1 MESSN
6 RIKSNIKDKTLINKK
21 RGHIANKSVE
31 LFIKKGY
38 HQTTVREIAK
48 ATGMSMGALYDY
60 IRTKEDIL
68 FLVCDHIHTT
78 VSNKLKNSF
87 TEEKN
92 ALENLKVAISEYYTI
107 IDEIQDYM
115 LLLYQETKSLNKNA
129 RKYVFKA
136 ELELTEI
143 FENILKQCIKEK
155 SIGLKNTEVKLVAQ
169 NIMVV
174 GQMWAFR
181 RWVLS
186 RDNTLNSYIER
197 QTALILNGITL
208 ISGKK
213 LYE

>member
-1 MESSN
+1 MESLN

-21 RGHIANKSVE
+21 RDHIANKSVE
-31 LFIKKGY
+31 LFVKKGY

-48 ATGMSMGALYDY
+48 ASGMSMGALYDY
-60 IRTKEDIL
+60 ISTKEDIL
-68 FLVCDHIHTT
+68 FLVCDYIHTT

-87 TEEKN
+87 IEEKN
-92 ALENLKVAISEYYTI
+92 ALENLKVAIGEYYNI

-129 RKYVFKA
+129 RKYVFNA
-136 ELELTEI
+136 ELELTGI

-181 RWVLS
+181 RWILS
-186 RDNTLNSYIER
+186 RDNTINSYIET
-197 QTALILNGITL
+197 QTALILNGIT
-208 ISGKK
+208 
-213 LYE
+213 

>member
-6 RIKSNIKDKTLINKK
+6 RIKSNIKDQTLINKK
-21 RGHIANKSVE
+21 RGHIASKSVE
-31 LFIKKGY
+31 LFVKKGY

>member
-1 MESSN
+1 MESLN

-21 RGHIANKSVE
+21 RDHIANKSVE
-31 LFIKKGY
+31 LFVKKGY

-48 ATGMSMGALYDY
+48 ASEMSMGALYDY
-60 IRTKEDIL
+60 ISTKEDIL
-68 FLVCDHIHTT
+68 FLVCDYIHTT

-87 TEEKN
+87 IEEKN
-92 ALENLKVAISEYYTI
+92 ALENLKVAIGEYYNI

-129 RKYVFKA
+129 RKYVFNA
-136 ELELTEI
+136 ELELTGI

-181 RWVLS
+181 RWILS
-186 RDNTLNSYIER
+186 RDNTINSYIET
-197 QTALILNGITL
+197 QTALILNGIT
-208 ISGKK
+208 
-213 LYE
+213 

>member
-1 MESSN
+1 MESLN

-31 LFIKKGY
+31 LFVKKGY

-48 ATGMSMGALYDY
+48 ASGMSMGALYDY
-60 IRTKEDIL
+60 ISTKEDIL

-87 TEEKN
+87 IEEKN
-92 ALENLKVAISEYYTI
+92 ALENLKVAIGEYYNI

-129 RKYVFKA
+129 RKYVFNA
-136 ELELTEI
+136 ELELTGI

-169 NIMVV
+169 NIMVA

-181 RWVLS
+181 RWILS
-186 RDNTLNSYIER
+186 RDNTINSYIER
-197 QTALILNGITL
+197 QTALILNGIT
-208 ISGKK
+208 
-213 LYE
+213 

>member
-6 RIKSNIKDKTLINKK
+6 RIKSNIKDQTLINKK
-21 RGHIANKSVE
+21 RGHIASKSVE
-31 LFIKKGY
+31 LFVKKGY

-129 RKYVFKA
+129 RKYVRRYRA
-136 ELELTEI
+136 CPVSRLA
-143 FENILKQCIKEK
+143 
-155 SIGLKNTEVKLVAQ
+155 VAP
-169 NIMVV
+169 
-174 GQMWAFR
+174 
-181 RWVLS
+181 
-186 RDNTLNSYIER
+186 
-197 QTALILNGITL
+197 
-208 ISGKK
+208 ISSF
-213 LYE
+213 YFVRIA

>member
-1 MESSN
+1 MESLN

-21 RGHIANKSVE
+21 RDHIANKSVE
-31 LFIKKGY
+31 LFVKKGY

-48 ATGMSMGALYDY
+48 ASGMSMGALYDY
-60 IRTKEDIL
+60 ISTKEDIL

-87 TEEKN
+87 IEEKN
-92 ALENLKVAISEYYTI
+92 ALENLKVAIGEYYNI

-129 RKYVFKA
+129 RKYVFNA
-136 ELELTEI
+136 ELELTGI

-181 RWVLS
+181 RWILS
-186 RDNTLNSYIER
+186 RDNTINSYIER
-197 QTALILNGITL
+197 QTALILNGIT
-208 ISGKK
+208 
-213 LYE
+213 

>member
-1 MESSN
+1 MESLN

-21 RGHIANKSVE
+21 RDHIANKSVE
-31 LFIKKGY
+31 LFVNKGY

-48 ATGMSMGALYDY
+48 ASGMSMGALYDY
-60 IRTKEDIL
+60 ISTKEDIL
-68 FLVCDHIHTT
+68 FLVCDYIHTT

-87 TEEKN
+87 IEEKN
-92 ALENLKVAISEYYTI
+92 ALENLKVAIGEYYNI

-129 RKYVFKA
+129 RKYVFNA
-136 ELELTEI
+136 ELELTGI

-181 RWVLS
+181 RWILS
-186 RDNTLNSYIER
+186 RDNTINSYIET
-197 QTALILNGITL
+197 QTSLILNGIT
-208 ISGKK
+208 
-213 LYE
+213 

>member
-31 LFIKKGY
+31 LFVKKGY